1 MTREEAKNL
10 LPLIQAFADG
20 KKIEFEKHGD
30 GARWTLA
37 PNPEFE
43 NASCQYRVKP
53 EPKYRPFRN
62 TEECWQEMQKHQP
75 FGWIMRKGHR
85 YQITGMTDN
94 AGVFCE
100 DGCDNLTLVGYLND
114 GWTFADGT
122 PFGVKEDG
130 TA

>member
-1 MTREEAKNL
+1 M
-10 LPLIQAFADG
+10 PVIQAYAEG
-20 KKIEFEKHGD
+20 KGLECRYK
-30 GARWTLA
+30 AA
-37 PNPEFE
+37 PEEGWANSDNPCFDFSMWE
-43 NASCQYRVKP
+43 YRVKP

-85 YQITGMTDN
+85 YQITSMTDN

-130 TA
+130 TDAE